1 MTRDVVSVAE
11 SASLGEIVRLIERQS
26 IKRVPVL
33 RVGTLVG
40 IVSRANL
47 LRRWPA
53 SLARSARR

>member
-1 MTRDVVSVAE
+1 MTQDVVSVAE
-11 SASLGEIVRLIERQS
+11 SASLGEIVRFIERRS

-47 LRRWPA
+47 LQRWPA